1 MPRQPNLANDA
12 WEALLT
18 AHAVLM
24 KQFAA
29 EDIWDDVSM
38 REYDVLYTLSRCRE
52 PINLTEL
59 NRHVLLSQPALSRLV
74 DRLAERGLVE
84 RCADP
89 ADGRGVRLSL
99 TDAGR
104 IVQRRIGRR
113 QRPRRGLRHDR
124 RADPRRTG
132 AAGDH
137 LQETSRRT
145 HGRHRHK
152 RGPDPVNAP
161 TSAEQFRAER
171 FRLVVVSAGTSSPSS
186 TRLLA
191 DRTAERAAALAAGH
205 GHTVTVSVVDLREI
219 AAE

>member
-1 MPRQPNLANDA
+1 MPGPASTARGQLANDA

-38 REYDVLYTLSRCRE
+38 REYDVMYTLSKGPGPLR
-52 PINLTEL
+52 LGDL

-74 DRLAERGLVE
+74 DRLVERGLVE

-104 IVQRRIGRR
+104 VVQRRIGRQHAR
-113 QRPRRGLRHDR
+113 AVARAMTAGL
-124 RADPRRTG
+124 T
-132 AAGDH
+132 AAE
-137 LQETSRRT
+137 LAQLETICR
-145 HGRHRHK
+145 K
-152 RGPDPVNAP
+152 
-161 TSAEQFRAER
+161 
-171 FRLVVVSAGTSSPSS
+171 L
-186 TRLLA
+186 
-191 DRTAERAAALAAGH
+191 AAAPMATTDTSEVL
-205 GHTVTVSVVDLREI
+205 I
-219 AAE
+219 P